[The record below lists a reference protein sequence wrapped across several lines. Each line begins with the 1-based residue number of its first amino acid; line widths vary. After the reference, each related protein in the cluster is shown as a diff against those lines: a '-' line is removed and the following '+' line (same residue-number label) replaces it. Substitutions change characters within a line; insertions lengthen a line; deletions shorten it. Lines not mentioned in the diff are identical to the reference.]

1 VKFPKALAGISK
13 MFGYICPILF
23 LMGTILE
30 IFPKL
35 HNKDQWWKMAEARFL
50 FYERRNDY

>member
-1 VKFPKALAGISK
+1 
-13 MFGYICPILF
+13 
-23 LMGTILE
+23 MGTILE